1 MQFFETTIKLNESD
15 HDFVTSKVES
25 GEFSS
30 VSDVISSLIGLQR
43 DQIFD
48 SPEVIEMVRERYEQ
62 SFQEPGRNVS
72 EEQLLKE
79 IHERARKDGL
89 LPIK

>member
-1 MQFFETTIKLNESD
+1 MQFYETIIKLNESD

-30 VSDVISSLIGLQR
+30 VSDVVSSLIGLQR
-43 DQIFD
+43 DQLVD

-62 SFQEPGRNVS
+62 SFCETGRFIS
-72 EEQLLKE
+72 KEQLLEE
-79 IHERARKDGL
+79 IHERARRDGL
-89 LPIK
+89 IPAS